1 MYEPNQCNLTCV
13 VARTLITLIA
23 LNWGVKSHREYLEY
37 EKKTYSSHP
46 DGHLQ
51 LAQHSPVGLLTWC
64 PIMPLKHHQT
74 WASWH
79 DQHHETININ
89 LSMYP
94 LVCDTSLSTKHPAT
108 QHETSAWLLPGFFLE
123 LALEPHDAASKQQV
137 NCWVPVGLLMRVFG
151 SKLGT
156 AKIAIVGAKDIWRH
170 HNIPLEVEGSDI
182 TRGAMKGP
190 HVGFDPGLPLLAC
203 GKSF

>member
-1 MYEPNQCNLTCV
+1 MCCCTNLDHLDCLKLGCYV
-13 VARTLITLIA
+13 SSRVSGIWK
-23 LNWGVKSHREYLEY
+23 N
-37 EKKTYSSHP
+37 TYSSHP

-74 WASWH
+74 WASWN

-94 LVCDTSLSTKHPAT
+94 LVCDTSLSTKNPAT
-108 QHETSAWLLPGFFLE
+108 QHETSAWLLPGFFLA

-137 NCWVPVGLLMRVFG
+137 NCWVPVGLLMGGCWVQVGHSKNSNRWCQRYLTAPQHTTG
-151 SKLGT
+151 SWGVWNHQRSNERPTCGVWSWT
-156 AKIAIVGAKDIWRH
+156 AFVCLRKIFLIYTD
-170 HNIPLEVEGSDI
+170 
-182 TRGAMKGP
+182 MM
-190 HVGFDPGLPLLAC
+190 
-203 GKSF
+203 